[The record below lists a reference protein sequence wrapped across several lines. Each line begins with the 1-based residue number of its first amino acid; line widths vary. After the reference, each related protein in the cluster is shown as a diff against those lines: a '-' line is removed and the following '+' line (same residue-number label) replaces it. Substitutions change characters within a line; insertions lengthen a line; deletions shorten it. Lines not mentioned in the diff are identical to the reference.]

1 MNVAKD
7 VDLCRPNS
15 QARDY
20 SLTGDSA
27 KHAIEAGLVAAEWY
41 HTDVPRTV
49 LKQLM
54 RRRDGPAMRD
64 TALWI
69 VLHLEFE

>member
-1 MNVAKD
+1 MNIEIPGMALDRAAPWNAGRRGMNVAKD

-41 HTDVPRTV
+41 HTDVPRKV
-49 LKQLM
+49 
-54 RRRDGPAMRD
+54 
-64 TALWI
+64 
-69 VLHLEFE
+69 